1 MADILCDD
9 VWIHGMMCVKV
20 FKEAAKAAKDQDS
33 SGLWLKGPCCHGFR
47 IITMGYIV
55 VPCEKKLLD
64 TPWDVFPYNL
74 KARSF

>member
-1 MADILCDD
+1 
-9 VWIHGMMCVKV
+9 MMCVKV

-55 VPCEKKLLD
+55 VPCEKKTSRHTLGR
-64 TPWDVFPYNL
+64 FPIQPQGTKFL
-74 KARSF
+74 M